1 MTLFFV
7 GYILFEVPCNI
18 ILKRTSPRFWLPTLT
33 IVWGIVTTLQG
44 VVHNLTGFFVIRFFL
59 GIAEGGLFPG
69 VIFYLGFFYLRKER
83 QLRVSFFFSAAA
95 LAGAFGGALAWGIA
109 HMKGVAGLDGW
120 KWIFILEG
128 IFTVLCGVAGYWFIS
143 DYPET
148 STFLTEEEKNVLAK
162 RLALDNDATPHE
174 GFTWANVSIALKDPK
189 VWLYCSAFH
198 TMSLPLY
205 TLSLFL
211 VSEQSQHRRNS
222 IANQT

>member
-7 GYILFEVPCNI
+7 GYIQFEVPCNI
-18 ILKRTSPRFWLPTLT
+18 ILKRTSPRFWLPVLT
-33 IVWGIVTTLQG
+33 IIWGVVTTLQG
-44 VVHNLTGFFVIRFFL
+44 VIHNLAGFFTIRFFL

-95 LAGAFGGALAWGIA
+95 LAGAFGGVLAWAIA

-128 IFTVLCGVAGYWFIS
+128 IITILCGVAACWFIS

-148 STFLTEEEKNVLAK
+148 STFLSENEKAAVAK

-174 GFTWANVSIALKDPK
+174 GFTWSNVVSALKDPK
-189 VWLYCSAFH
+189 VWLYCAAYH

-211 VSEQSQHRRNS
+211 VSHQFSLTVKHCC
-222 IANQT
+222 